1 MKVRLDF
8 VTNSSSSSFII
19 RAKEPL
25 EEIKGYVEKLTK
37 ENFKGAFEEVAD
49 FYYSW
54 MSDTADDEDL
64 KKILDINDE
73 QLFLMRVAKEDK
85 LDDYLKLKKILEE
98 SNGDIYFISYEPYN
112 DDYYDKYI
120 EKNEVLMRG
129 GL

>member
-1 MKVRLDF
+1 
-8 VTNSSSSSFII
+8 
-19 RAKEPL
+19 
-25 EEIKGYVEKLTK
+25 
-37 ENFKGAFEEVAD
+37 
-49 FYYSW
+49 